1 MVLSYPT
8 LRGELTKSDSL
19 LQDSW
24 EACVLDEG
32 HYIRNVDSQ
41 VSEAVR
47 SVKANHR
54 IVLTGTPVQNCLDDI
69 FGIFV
74 FVAPGF
80 FSSYDAFFDY
90 YVRPICQGYRSKKRE
105 AVVQGVS
112 CVFLLSKEASDSKN

>member
-1 MVLSYPT
+1 M
-8 LRGELTKSDSL
+8 
-19 LQDSW
+19 
-24 EACVLDEG
+24 
-32 HYIRNVDSQ
+32 
-41 VSEAVR
+41 
-47 SVKANHR
+47 KANHR

-69 FGIFV
+69 FGIFE

-112 CVFLLSKEASDSKN
+112 CVFLLLKEASDSKN